1 MEEAGHQ
8 EKLDQLRGALDRDWE
23 RLNAAQEDWI
33 ERLGNTRGLLRSLA
47 GALEKHKSES
57 VDFQANARSELAAL
71 EELFAAGAN
80 SDELQARI
88 ATLEQDLAVAAE
100 TSQTLQVRVDK
111 LELELAERDEALAA
125 SQGASEEAQS
135 MRQEL
140 AELREAERAL
150 KTELATLRPQA
161 EQAAA
166 ASQDASTRLAEF
178 TAELEAMRGQ
188 VDTLTA
194 ERDVLAARLAER
206 ESASADADTLLAEA
220 SKRAEEAEARANA
233 VDREL
238 AEALEQV
245 TAAERELATARQSH
259 EQALATQEELG
270 EQLAQLHKQLEN
282 ERDRVRSFEEQ
293 VEDEK
298 SKGTKA
304 TLAAQLAEAL
314 QEAEEARTEARE
326 LRRALEQANRAT
338 AATSAAPT
346 ASEAPA
352 KRSSEEEVNLVRQ
365 AAEAKGGGKFTIGE
379 LLINAGLVTQE
390 QVDEAIEEQR
400 QDRHQHI
407 GAILVRNGWAS
418 EDAVAQALA
427 YQCNVDFV
435 RLADLNLNAESTALI
450 SERIANQHG
459 CVPIESDDVSITLAM
474 VNPLNLVAIEDI
486 ERLTSRKVE
495 VVVGAPR
502 EIQEAISKFY
512 WEPE

>member
-8 EKLDQLRGALDRDWE
+8 EKLDHLLASLDRDWE
-23 RLNAAQEDWI
+23 RLNTAQDDWI

-47 GALEKHKSES
+47 GALEKHKAES
-57 VDFQANARSELAAL
+57 AEFQVQTRESLNAMREALAGGDGAAAEAEAAL
-71 EELFAAGAN
+71 ATCTEELESAKATIALH
-80 SDELQARI
+80 SSRI
-88 ATLEQDLAVAAE
+88 A
-100 TSQTLQVRVDK
+100 
-111 LELELAERDEALAA
+111 ELEAAMAERDAALLAA
-125 SQGASEEAQS
+125 ASESEEVLS

-150 KTELATLRPQA
+150 KGELANLRPQA
-161 EQAAA
+161 EQAASESEQAKEALA
-166 ASQDASTRLAEF
+166 AQR
-178 TAELEAMRGQ
+178 AELDALRSQLQEAI
-188 VDTLTA
+188 TS
-194 ERDVLAARLAER
+194 RDVAAGHLAER
-206 ESASADADTLLAEA
+206 EAQGATAMDQL
-220 SKRAEEAEARANA
+220 RQAEERAAAAEARAG
-233 VDREL
+233 DIEREL
-238 AEALEQV
+238 ADLLERAG
-245 TAAERELATARQSH
+245 AAEREAASLRAGH
-259 EQALATQEELG
+259 EQALAAQEELG
-270 EQLAQLHKQLEN
+270 TQLAQLQKQLDA
-282 ERDRVRSFEEQ
+282 ERARVRSFEEQ

-314 QEAEEARTEARE
+314 QEAEEARTEVRT
-326 LRRALEQANRAT
+326 LKRALEEASRNVEQVVTR
-338 AATSAAPT
+338 SEPT
-346 ASEAPA
+346 APMR
-352 KRSSEEEVNLVRQ
+352 RSSEEEVNLVRQ

-379 LLINAGLVTQE
+379 LLINAGLVTQAQVE
-390 QVDEAIEEQR
+390 QAIEEQK

-435 RLADLNLNAESTALI
+435 RFADLNLNAESTALI

-459 CVPIESDDVSITLAM
+459 CVPIDADDGSITLAM

-486 ERLTSRKVE
+486 ERITSRKVE